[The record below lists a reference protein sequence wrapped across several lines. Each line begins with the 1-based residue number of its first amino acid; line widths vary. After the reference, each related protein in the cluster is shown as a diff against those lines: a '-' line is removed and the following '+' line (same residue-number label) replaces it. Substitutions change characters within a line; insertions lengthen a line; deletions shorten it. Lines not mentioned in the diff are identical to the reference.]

1 MQIKFLILIMMKL
14 NLKLLMVLME
24 TNMQQT
30 QLNNLDSNI
39 IDLLIDK
46 NIIWIY
52 KSSEMKFLIDKPVI
66 KKNLYKR
73 VHIQQQ
79 HRNFIHQQMKKIKI
93 NG

>member
-1 MQIKFLILIMMKL
+1 
-14 NLKLLMVLME
+14 
-24 TNMQQT
+24 
-30 QLNNLDSNI
+30 
-39 IDLLIDK
+39 
-46 NIIWIY
+46 
-52 KSSEMKFLIDKPVI
+52 MKFLIDKPVI